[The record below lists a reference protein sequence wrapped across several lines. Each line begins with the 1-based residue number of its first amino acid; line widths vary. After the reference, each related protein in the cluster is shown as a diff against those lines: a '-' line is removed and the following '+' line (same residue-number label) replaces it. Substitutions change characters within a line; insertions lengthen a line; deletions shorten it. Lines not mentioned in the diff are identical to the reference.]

1 MRWCVGG
8 RGEGVV
14 RLGRGREGREVVGV
28 GVGGGLEV
36 RFRVKMSARE
46 MLRRCEGVGLR

>member
-8 RGEGVV
+8 RREWEVS
-14 RLGRGREGREVVGV
+14 RGRGRAGREVVGV
-28 GVGGGLEV
+28 GDVSE
-36 RFRVKMSARE
+36 VKMSARE